1 MTVPFASWLDD
12 SHRDQLKELVNLAMG
27 DGAKALSAVTQCF
40 IQLSVP
46 QVNQVSIQDLN
57 KHCKFVRSDAFCCCV
72 QEYAALGQVGWLFI
86 AIDPKSLATYA
97 SLLDRDC
104 VDTED
109 HENMLVQL
117 AGVLVP
123 VILPRIAKE
132 LRVSLKLGEV
142 QPFVGLSEL
151 PSVGGNANAN
161 TNVNAVNL
169 AFSYAVEAP
178 IKEGEL
184 QEGKLPVLMAFDVVM
199 RAPADMVKQLAEKF
213 ASRLDILL

>member
-1 MTVPFASWLDD
+1 MTVPFANWLDD

-27 DGAKALSAVTQCF
+27 DGAKALSNVTLRY

-46 QVNQVSIQDLN
+46 QVNQALTQDLIN
-57 KHCKFVRSDAFCCCV
+57 HCKFARPSEFCCCV

-86 AIDPKSLATYA
+86 VINPSDLKTYA

-104 VDTED
+104 VDEAD

-117 AGVLVP
+117 TGVLAP

-142 QPFVGLSEL
+142 QPILGLHQLPMVGAEGVS
-151 PSVGGNANAN
+151 
-161 TNVNAVNL
+161 AVNL

-178 IKEGEL
+178 SESEEL
-184 QEGKLPVLMAFDVVM
+184 ARKPPVEMAFDVIM
-199 RAPADMVKQLAEKF
+199 RAPADLVKQLAEKF
-213 ASRLDILL
+213 SSRLDASF